1 MRGLLL
7 QQRSITPHWLETR
20 LSKCSSKRC
29 GIFAKP
35 ERHGCSELHLDGI
48 TMTASSMERASKKAA
63 KEGFTCLI
71 IQLDTP
77 GGLLSSTKE
86 IVQQFLSP
94 A

>member
-1 MRGLLL
+1 
-7 QQRSITPHWLETR
+7 
-20 LSKCSSKRC
+20 
-29 GIFAKP
+29 
-35 ERHGCSELHLDGI
+35 
-48 TMTASSMERASKKAA
+48 MERASKKAA